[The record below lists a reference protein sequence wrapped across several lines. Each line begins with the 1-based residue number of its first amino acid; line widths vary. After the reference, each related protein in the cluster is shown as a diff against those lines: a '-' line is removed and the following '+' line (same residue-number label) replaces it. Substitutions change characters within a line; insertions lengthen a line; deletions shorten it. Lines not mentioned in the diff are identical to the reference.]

1 MNQPSYLT
9 QEGAEKL
16 RAELQHL
23 QGPVREDLAKRLRA
37 AIQLGDLSENAD
49 YAAAKEEQSFIEGR
63 IQELTMVLQDVVI
76 IDDNRTNSSLVEIG
90 STVTIQEGNEPEET
104 FHLVGSQEADP
115 RNGNIS
121 FNSPIGQALMGH
133 GVGDTIT
140 VITPGGEIRLKIL
153 RIK

>member
-1 MNQPSYLT
+1 
-9 QEGAEKL
+9 
-16 RAELQHL
+16 
-23 QGPVREDLAKRLRA
+23 
-37 AIQLGDLSENAD
+37 
-49 YAAAKEEQSFIEGR
+49 
-63 IQELTMVLQDVVI
+63 
-76 IDDNRTNSSLVEIG
+76 
-90 STVTIQEGNEPEET
+90 VTIQEGKETEET